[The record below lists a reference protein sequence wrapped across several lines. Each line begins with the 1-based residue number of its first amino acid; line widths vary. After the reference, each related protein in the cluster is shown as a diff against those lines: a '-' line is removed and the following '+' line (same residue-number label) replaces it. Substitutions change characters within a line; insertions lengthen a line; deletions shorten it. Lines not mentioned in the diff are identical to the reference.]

1 MWSRPRRSVKLWY
14 GWLSA
19 AALVFML
26 MLAPHM
32 ATSQRRPGGSVFVAP
47 PCFLFLATP
56 PTGTVSRSFPWSFCA
71 CCQVKAAIKKARA
84 AGEASAKK
92 AAAKAA
98 KAAKAAGAGD
108 SSDDEEVKQS
118 GARSGAGTRTEAG
131 AGAGAGPGSGSGRTG
146 SSTAPTSLT
155 AEEKGDFSK
164 LREAS
169 KYVVVY
175 LYFRTLCVCRV
186 CAHAVHVVR
195 LFVWFCGLQLATC
208 RGE

>member
-1 MWSRPRRSVKLWY
+1 M
-14 GWLSA
+14 
-19 AALVFML
+19 
-26 MLAPHM
+26 
-32 ATSQRRPGGSVFVAP
+32 
-47 PCFLFLATP
+47 
-56 PTGTVSRSFPWSFCA
+56 
-71 CCQVKAAIKKARA
+71 KAAIKKARA